1 MDLSNY
7 QANAIKKIYGKDS
20 WINNDN
26 TTIDDVI
33 KFYTANHE
41 FSNTI
46 EVPDMIKT
54 QSGIHGLTKYP
65 LKKTRTEDLDS
76 ENTYEISYIKINE
89 DIINAKIA
97 YYKLLMSKDIEWE
110 KAYMPSFNNI
120 KKLNLGEVDYEKL
133 SIEYEDGK
141 PKIASETMTEE
152 FNFDR
157 EVSPYISNTYDLL
170 NIIDY
175 LLYKIKAIYFIL
187 KVVKDQ
193 YTTLSALN
201 SINQNNS

>member
-1 MDLSNY
+1 M
-7 QANAIKKIYGKDS
+7 
-20 WINNDN
+20 
-26 TTIDDVI
+26 
-33 KFYTANHE
+33 
-41 FSNTI
+41 
-46 EVPDMIKT
+46 
-54 QSGIHGLTKYP
+54 
-65 LKKTRTEDLDS
+65 
-76 ENTYEISYIKINE
+76 
-89 DIINAKIA
+89 
-97 YYKLLMSKDIEWE
+97 
-110 KAYMPSFNNI
+110 
-120 KKLNLGEVDYEKL
+120 NLGEVDYEKL

-141 PKIASETMTEE
+141 PKITSETMTEE